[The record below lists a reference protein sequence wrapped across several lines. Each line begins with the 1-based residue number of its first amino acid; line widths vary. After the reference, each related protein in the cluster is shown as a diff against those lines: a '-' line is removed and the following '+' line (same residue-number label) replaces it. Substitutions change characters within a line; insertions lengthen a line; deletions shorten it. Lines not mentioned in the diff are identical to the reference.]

1 LAKYE
6 TVNEVWDHLQRLF
19 TQSNFTKQYQL
30 ENDIRAFHH
39 KNVRIQ
45 EFYSAMTYLWDQ
57 LAFTESVKLK
67 AWNAYIDHR
76 EQQWLIQFLTTLR
89 NDFEGLRSSIKIKIF
104 ITQIIILRNP
114 RIFTTQIIIF
124 FILKLWIITKI
135 IISQHK

>member
-1 LAKYE
+1 
-6 TVNEVWDHLQRLF
+6 
-19 TQSNFTKQYQL
+19 
-30 ENDIRAFHH
+30 
-39 KNVRIQ
+39 VRIQ

-135 IISQHK
+135 IILQHK